1 MITEDVVV
9 WPSRVRRAVVR
20 GDVVVVYGL
29 VEGPVGLVGTVGT
42 VGLVGLVGRFD
53 GSVGLEEASGG
64 EVASEGHRRLP
75 CVRRRSWHT
84 SGRVDTRRHSS
95 GGWRWP
101 RGDGGTTVCD
111 RVPN

>member
-29 VEGPVGLVGTVGT
+29 VEGL

-53 GSVGLEEASGG
+53 GSGGG

-101 RGDGGTTVCD
+101 RGDGGTTLCD

>member
-29 VEGPVGLVGTVGT
+29 VEGLVGTVGT
-42 VGLVGLVGRFD
+42 VGRFD

-111 RVPN
+111 RSSP